1 MIILI
6 LIIFMIPIV
15 LMTIPG
21 SYTILFSGTIA
32 FYFRKLFGHYLLCMV
47 FTIGSFYFANKLKS
61 NILAILIKISWIF
74 SVLSF
79 EFIQEFIPTRY
90 FSLRDLVI
98 NIYGLLTGVLV
109 YFLLCMLDNGRIVYD
124 E

>member
-47 FTIGSFYFANKLKS
+47 LFIKKQLYFICLS
-61 NILAILIKISWIF
+61 IIL
-74 SVLSF
+74 
-79 EFIQEFIPTRY
+79 EFIKKFKL
-90 FSLRDLVI
+90 FS
-98 NIYGLLTGVLV
+98 
-109 YFLLCMLDNGRIVYD
+109 
-124 E
+124 